1 MLAAPNDPLILDMPR
16 ESTKD
21 KLFHHLS
28 REGGE
33 ANQPMFTRVLLL
45 ALSEG
50 WRDICSPLVRRRV
63 RHLSRSPRLTQDN
76 GLKIAAV

>member
-33 ANQPMFTRVLLL
+33 ANQSMFTRVLLL

-50 WRDICSPLVRRRV
+50 WRDICSPLVRRRL